1 MLLVAI
7 SGACKRKKKNSTFVP
22 IKKILLVI
30 RKSLTAI
37 LRQGAFL
44 AQVRHMKQSFLRAED
59 SLKES

>member
-7 SGACKRKKKNSTFVP
+7 SGACKRKKNSTFVP